1 MAPLNSLTQWSSLA
15 ALLITAGVAL
25 WRGGWPERLAGVAM
39 ILAWF
44 ATCFVYNIHQKFGPQ
59 TAVFLV
65 DLALMLVL
73 LFIALRSNRWWPM
86 WACGFHG
93 LSLILMLATLAD
105 PKIPNHATLNA
116 GGGVFSYLAMA
127 ALFFGALPRRRPS
140 PAPSKALAP
149 DAASPLT

>member
-1 MAPLNSLTQWSSLA
+1 MAPLNSLPQWSSLA

-25 WRGGWPERLAGVAM
+25 WRGRWPERLAAVAM

-44 ATCFVYNIHQKFGPQ
+44 ATGFLYNNHQKFGPQ

-73 LFIALRSNRWWPM
+73 LFIALRSDRWWPM
-86 WACGFHG
+86 WASGFHG
-93 LSLILMLATLAD
+93 LSLILTLATLVD
-105 PKIPNHATLNA
+105 PRIPNRASLNA

-127 ALFFGALPRRRPS
+127 ALFCGSLPRRRAQP
-140 PAPSKALAP
+140 PTEVAAP
-149 DAASPLT
+149 

>member
-1 MAPLNSLTQWSSLA
+1 MTPLNSLPQWSSLA
-15 ALLITAGVAL
+15 ALLITAGLAL

-44 ATCFVYNIHQKFGPQ
+44 ATYFLYNYHQKFGPQ
-59 TAVFLV
+59 TAMFLV

-93 LSLILMLATLAD
+93 LSLTLVLATLAD
-105 PKIPNHATLNA
+105 PKIPNRASLIA

-127 ALFFGALPRRRPS
+127 ALFFGALPRRPAAPARDPS
-140 PAPSKALAP
+140 ALTP
-149 DAASPLT
+149 RHR

>member
-1 MAPLNSLTQWSSLA
+1 MAPLNSIPQWSSLA

-25 WRGGWPERLAGVAM
+25 WRGGWPERLAGAAM

-44 ATCFVYNIHQKFGPQ
+44 ATGYLYDNDQKFGPQ
-59 TAVFLV
+59 TGVFLV

-73 LFIALRSNRWWPM
+73 LFIALRSDRWWPM

-93 LSLILMLATLAD
+93 LSLILLVATLAD
-105 PKIPNHATLNA
+105 PGIPNHASLLA

-127 ALFFGALPRRRPS
+127 ALFFGALNRRHEG
-140 PAPSKALAP
+140 
-149 DAASPLT
+149 LTRNDGS

>member
-1 MAPLNSLTQWSSLA
+1 M
-15 ALLITAGVAL
+15 LITAGLAL

-44 ATCFVYNIHQKFGPQ
+44 ATYFLYNYHQKFGPQ
-59 TAVFLV
+59 TAMFLV

-93 LSLILMLATLAD
+93 LSLTLMLATLAD
-105 PKIPNHATLNA
+105 PRIPNRASLIA
-116 GGGVFSYLAMA
+116 GGGVFSYLTMA
-127 ALFFGALPRRRPS
+127 ALFCGALPGRRPAQGPP
-140 PAPSKALAP
+140 PA
-149 DAASPLT
+149 AASPLA

>member
-1 MAPLNSLTQWSSLA
+1 MAPLNSLPQWSSLA

-44 ATCFVYNIHQKFGPQ
+44 ATCFLYNIHQKFGPQ

-65 DLALMLVL
+65 DLALMGVL
-73 LFIALRSNRWWPM
+73 LLIALRSNRWWPM

-93 LSLILMLATLAD
+93 LSLILLVATLAD
-105 PKIPNHATLNA
+105 PRISNHASFIA

-127 ALFFGALPRRRPS
+127 ALLFGALPGRSGKPH
-140 PAPSKALAP
+140 AP